1 MIEHILAYIVG
12 GLIVSNAIVIWFGTT
27 LAVHIFKFLKI
38 IKEEDDVYTWQ
49 EWSDC
54 LLVKS
59 PFFGELLSCPLCL
72 SFWISAITATSI
84 YFYIP
89 GLSDNFIPTGWLT
102 WPLFS
107 FVTYRFCIERD

>member
-38 IKEEDDVYTWQ
+38 IKEEDDVYSWQ

-54 LLVKS
+54 
-59 PFFGELLSCPLCL
+59 
-72 SFWISAITATSI
+72 
-84 YFYIP
+84 
-89 GLSDNFIPTGWLT
+89 D
-102 WPLFS
+102 
-107 FVTYRFCIERD
+107 